1 VTGTGSDT
9 LPTHAAGATLVVH
22 APLAP
27 DYSLGVAPSTQTVT
41 QGGSTTYTVTLSPNS
56 TFTGSVSVAPASAP
70 ADVSFSG
77 CASALTAASPSC
89 TLTATTTATT
99 AVSSHSLTITGTG
112 SGSLP
117 THTAGATLVVSSAQ
131 VTVGDFS
138 IQVAPTSQLIF
149 SPGSTTF
156 QIVIT
161 RLKGFTGSV
170 ALSVSGLPSTYTAT
184 FSPNPA
190 TTRATLTIK
199 ATKTAQTTI
208 PFTVT
213 GTSGSLV
220 HTATGSVTVF

>member
-1 VTGTGSDT
+1 VQ
-9 LPTHAAGATLVVH
+9 
-22 APLAP
+22 APVAP
-27 DYSLGVAPSTQTVT
+27 DYSLGVTPSTQTVT
-41 QGGSTTYTVTLSPNS
+41 QGGATTYTVTLTPNS
-56 TFTGSVSVAPASAP
+56 TFGSTSTVSVSPASAP

-77 CASALTAASPSC
+77 CASPLTTASPSC

-117 THTAGATLVVSSAQ
+117 THTAGATLIVSS
-131 VTVGDFS
+131 VVVGDFA
-138 IQVAPTSQLIF
+138 IQVSPANQLLF
-149 SPGSTTF
+149 TPGSTTY
-156 QIVIT
+156 QILIT
-161 RLKGFTGSV
+161 RLQGFTGSV
-170 ALSVSGLPSTYTAT
+170 ALSVTGLPGTYTAT
-184 FSPNPA
+184 FSPNPG

-220 HTATGSVTVF
+220 HTATGSITVF